1 MVQTGRRDAPGLCPG
16 DGVNVLGVNC
26 STNSAYLAVA
36 VDGALADGHVEH
48 IDAPT
53 LAESSEELASVLDE
67 VSRVIGEV
75 EADKVVLLKPEGGP
89 RPKRTHTAFVPRIAL
104 ETLVR
109 LAAVQTQTEIEVLP
123 RPTVRTR
130 LNLPAKGKLLDHVSS
145 RIPRKV
151 GKNWCEERQL
161 AALAAVAGERDG

>member
-1 MVQTGRRDAPGLCPG
+1 
-16 DGVNVLGVNC
+16 VNVLGVNC
-26 STNSAYLAVA
+26 STHCAYLAVA
-36 VDGALADGHVEH
+36 VDRELSEGHVEY

-75 EADKVVLLKPEGGP
+75 DADKVVLLKPEGGP
-89 RPKRTHTAFVPRIAL
+89 MPKRTHGAFVPRIAL

-109 LAAVQTQTEIEVLP
+109 LAAVQTQTEIEVLA

-130 LNLPAKGKLLDHVSS
+130 LNLPTKGKLAEHVSS
-145 RIPRKV
+145 RVHAKV
-151 GKNWCEERQL
+151 GKNWSEERQL
-161 AALAAVAGERDG
+161 AALAALAGEGVG